1 MKNLTLS
8 LDISTSATGWAVFHG
23 SDLVQS
29 GVLKHKSKSFFER
42 GRFMASELRAIQSR
56 TLQKYDEPFESI
68 VVEKNSV
75 MGPNQ
80 QSMISIGIVTGIILG
95 RLIADNVYFVNVS
108 TWRKYWKFSYK
119 DRSKKSMKLQA
130 VAKVSENFDLNDPP
144 LNTSFLNLLKM
155 KILYSIKIVITTSRR
170 KRKRKIPFLKEISPK
185 IDGRF
190 EEITE

>member
-8 LDISTSATGWAVFHG
+8 LDISTTATGWAVFHG

-42 GRFMASELRAIQSR
+42 GRFMANELRLIQLRALAS
-56 TLQKYDEPFESI
+56 YEGPCESI

-95 RLIADNVYFVNVS
+95 RLVADNVYFVNVS

-119 DRSKKSMKLQA
+119 DRSKRSMKLQS
-130 VAKVSENFDLNDPP
+130 VAKVSENFDLDVKDDEADAILIGSYFVNHGHEFGD
-144 LNTSFLNLLKM
+144 LENH
-155 KILYSIKIVITTSRR
+155 KIS
-170 KRKRKIPFLKEISPK
+170 
-185 IDGRF
+185 
-190 EEITE
+190 

>member
-8 LDISTSATGWAVFHG
+8 LDISTTATGWALFEG
-23 SDLVQS
+23 SDLVES

-42 GRFMASELRAIQSR
+42 GRFMASELRLIQLRALAS
-56 TLQKYDEPFESI
+56 YEGPFESI

-95 RLIADNVYFVNVS
+95 RLVADNVYFVNVS

-119 DRSKKSMKLQA
+119 DRSKKSMKLQS
-130 VAKVSENFDLNDPP
+130 VAKVSENFDLNVKDDEADAI
-144 LNTSFLNLLKM
+144 LIGSYFVNYGQEFGDLESHKM
-155 KILYSIKIVITTSRR
+155 S
-170 KRKRKIPFLKEISPK
+170 
-185 IDGRF
+185 
-190 EEITE
+190 

>member
-1 MKNLTLS
+1 MKSLTLS
-8 LDISTSATGWAVFHG
+8 LDISTTATGWAVFHG

-56 TLQKYDEPFESI
+56 ALQKFQL
-68 VVEKNSV
+68 KRSV

-130 VAKVSENFDLNDPP
+130 VAKVSDEFDLNVKDDEADAI
-144 LNTSFLNLLKM
+144 LIGSYFVNHGQEFGNLENHKV
-155 KILYSIKIVITTSRR
+155 S
-170 KRKRKIPFLKEISPK
+170 
-185 IDGRF
+185 
-190 EEITE
+190 

>member
-8 LDISTSATGWAVFHG
+8 LDISTTATGWALFEG
-23 SDLVQS
+23 SILVES

-42 GRFMASELRAIQSR
+42 GRFMAGELRTIQLR
-56 TLQKYDEPFESI
+56 ALQHYEGPFESI

-95 RLIADNVYFVNVS
+95 RIVAENVNFVNVS
-108 TWRKYWKFSYK
+108 TWRKYWKLSYK

-130 VAKVSENFDLNDPP
+130 VAKVADGFCLNVKDDEADAI
-144 LNTSFLNLLKM
+144 LIGSYFVSHGHEFGELESH
-155 KILYSIKIVITTSRR
+155 KIS
-170 KRKRKIPFLKEISPK
+170 
-185 IDGRF
+185 
-190 EEITE
+190 

>member
-1 MKNLTLS
+1 MNEIKEK
-8 LDISTSATGWAVFHG
+8 A
-23 SDLVQS
+23 
-29 GVLKHKSKSFFER
+29 
-42 GRFMASELRAIQSR
+42 
-56 TLQKYDEPFESI
+56 LQHYEGPFESI

-130 VAKVSENFDLNDPP
+130 VAKVSENFDLNVKDDEADAI
-144 LNTSFLNLLKM
+144 LIGSYFVNYGQEFGDLENH
-155 KILYSIKIVITTSRR
+155 KIS
-170 KRKRKIPFLKEISPK
+170 
-185 IDGRF
+185 
-190 EEITE
+190 

>member
-8 LDISTSATGWAVFHG
+8 LDISTSATGWALFEG

-29 GVLKHKSKSFFER
+29 GVLKHKSKSFFKR
-42 GRFMASELRAIQSR
+42 GRFMASELRLIQLRALAS
-56 TLQKYDEPFESI
+56 YEGPFESI

-95 RLIADNVYFVNVS
+95 RLVADNVYFVNVS

-119 DRSKKSMKLQA
+119 DRSKKSMKLQS
-130 VAKVSENFDLNDPP
+130 VAKVSETFDLNVKDDEADAI
-144 LNTSFLNLLKM
+144 LIGSYFVNKGHEFGDLESHKM
-155 KILYSIKIVITTSRR
+155 S
-170 KRKRKIPFLKEISPK
+170 
-185 IDGRF
+185 
-190 EEITE
+190 

>member
-8 LDISTSATGWAVFHG
+8 LDISTTATGWALFEG
-23 SDLVQS
+23 SDLVES

-42 GRFMASELRAIQSR
+42 GHFMAGELRTIQSR
-56 TLQKYDEPFESI
+56 ALQHYEGLFESI

-95 RLIADNVYFVNVS
+95 RLVADNVYFVNVS

-130 VAKVSENFDLNDPP
+130 IAKVSENFELNVKDDEADAILIGSYFVNKGHEFGDLE
-144 LNTSFLNLLKM
+144 SHKM
-155 KILYSIKIVITTSRR
+155 S
-170 KRKRKIPFLKEISPK
+170 
-185 IDGRF
+185 
-190 EEITE
+190 

>member
-8 LDISTSATGWAVFHG
+8 LDISTNATGWALFEG
-23 SDLVQS
+23 SDLVES
-29 GVLKHKSKSFFER
+29 GVLKYKSKSFFER
-42 GRFMASELRAIQSR
+42 GRFMAGELRTIQSR
-56 TLQKYDEPFESI
+56 ALQHYEGPFESI

-119 DRSKKSMKLQA
+119 DRSKKSMKLQS
-130 VAKVSENFDLNDPP
+130 VAKVSENFDLNVKDDEADAV
-144 LNTSFLNLLKM
+144 LIGSYFVNKGHEFGDLESHKM
-155 KILYSIKIVITTSRR
+155 S
-170 KRKRKIPFLKEISPK
+170 
-185 IDGRF
+185 
-190 EEITE
+190 

>member
-8 LDISTSATGWAVFHG
+8 LDISTSATGWALFEG

-42 GRFMASELRAIQSR
+42 GRFMASELRLIQLRALAS
-56 TLQKYDEPFESI
+56 YEGPFESI

-95 RLIADNVYFVNVS
+95 RLVADNVYFVNVS

-119 DRSKKSMKLQA
+119 DRSKKSMKLQS
-130 VAKVSENFDLNDPP
+130 VAKVSENFDLNVKDDEADAV
-144 LNTSFLNLLKM
+144 LIGSYFVNKGHEFGDLESHKM
-155 KILYSIKIVITTSRR
+155 S
-170 KRKRKIPFLKEISPK
+170 
-185 IDGRF
+185 
-190 EEITE
+190 

>member
-29 GVLKHKSKSFFER
+29 GVLKHQSKSFFER
-42 GRFMASELRAIQSR
+42 GRFMASQLKAIQSR
-56 TLQKYDEPFESI
+56 SLQKYDCPFETI

-95 RLIADNVYFVNVS
+95 RLIAENVYFVNVS
-108 TWRKYWKFSYK
+108 TWRKYWQFSYK

-130 VAKVSENFDLNDPP
+130 VTKVSDEFDLQVKDDEADAILIGSYFVNYGQGFAE
-144 LNTSFLNLLKM
+144 LESHKM
-155 KILYSIKIVITTSRR
+155 S
-170 KRKRKIPFLKEISPK
+170 
-185 IDGRF
+185 
-190 EEITE
+190 

>member
-1 MKNLTLS
+1 MEWTDWVDLEPETKT
-8 LDISTSATGWAVFHG
+8 DIKTKIENDGYTFPHY
-23 SDLVQS
+23 
-29 GVLKHKSKSFFER
+29 
-42 GRFMASELRAIQSR
+42 
-56 TLQKYDEPFESI
+56 KYNCHFESI

-130 VAKVSENFDLNDPP
+130 VAKVSDEFDLNVKDDEADAI
-144 LNTSFLNLLKM
+144 LIGSYFVNHGQEFGNLENHKV
-155 KILYSIKIVITTSRR
+155 S
-170 KRKRKIPFLKEISPK
+170 
-185 IDGRF
+185 
-190 EEITE
+190 

>member
-8 LDISTSATGWAVFHG
+8 LDISTAATGWALFEG
-23 SDLVQS
+23 SDLVES
-29 GVLKHKSKSFFER
+29 GVLKYKSKSFFER
-42 GRFMASELRAIQSR
+42 GRFMAGELRTIQLR
-56 TLQKYDEPFESI
+56 ALQRYEGPFESI

-95 RLIADNVYFVNVS
+95 RVIADNVYFVNVS

-130 VAKVSENFDLNDPP
+130 VANVFENFDLNVKDDEADAI
-144 LNTSFLNLLKM
+144 LIGSYFVNHGHEFGDLESH
-155 KILYSIKIVITTSRR
+155 KIS
-170 KRKRKIPFLKEISPK
+170 
-185 IDGRF
+185 
-190 EEITE
+190 

>member
-8 LDISTSATGWAVFHG
+8 LDISTTATGWAIFHG
-23 SDLVQS
+23 SDLVRS

-56 TLQKYDEPFESI
+56 TLQKYNEPFESI

-108 TWRKYWKFSYK
+108 TWRKY
-119 DRSKKSMKLQA
+119 
-130 VAKVSENFDLNDPP
+130 
-144 LNTSFLNLLKM
+144 
-155 KILYSIKIVITTSRR
+155 
-170 KRKRKIPFLKEISPK
+170 
-185 IDGRF
+185 
-190 EEITE
+190 